1 MIKLIALVA
10 VAVFA
15 AGTMFAGEHGACAK
29 KVGNKEKMA
38 ACQASLVSLNLSPEQ
53 KTKMDV
59 AMKEHEKAGCTE
71 ASEAK
76 YMQEAKGILN
86 KDQYAKFKAECKSS
100 EKDKTQ
106 T

>member
-1 MIKLIALVA
+1 MTKLIALVA
-10 VAVFA
+10 AGLFA
-15 AGTMFAGEHGACAK
+15 AGTMFAGEHGHCTKQVANEAK
-29 KVGNKEKMA
+29 A
-38 ACQASLVSLNLSPEQ
+38 ACHVSLASLNLTPEQ

-59 AMKEHEKAGCTE
+59 AMAEHEKAGCSE

-76 YMQEAKGILN
+76 YMQEAKGILT
-86 KDQYAKFKAECKSS
+86 KDQYAKFKAECKKG